1 MSNKFKLRERKVYDK
16 VTGKRVGTIV
26 GVDGLND
33 LHPDDFWVRVLF
45 DYASYVI
52 EEKIASVQ
60 FFKKYTTEKP
70 EDAALWNS
78 EYDVQEPKSKTEKRG
93 RLDILQDLT
102 EQGAEWKLETDL
114 EQPLFGHGNMD
125 ITWFTA
131 TFDGKNK
138 TCNTIRQ
145 AIDWIIEQVGEKGQ
159 QE

>member
-26 GVDGLND
+26 GMDGLND

-45 DYASYVI
+45 DYASYVT

-102 EQGAEWKLETDL
+102 EQGAEWTVGTGSVNKWLLATVKDDRNKD
-114 EQPLFGHGNMD
+114 FND
-125 ITWFTA
+125 IR
-131 TFDGKNK
+131 N
-138 TCNTIRQ
+138 
-145 AIDWIIEQVGEKGQ
+145 AIDWIIEQICEKGI
-159 QE
+159 